1 MTLLW
6 KSNVLYGNMAANY
19 CKKHY
24 CKKNLVLEAIT
35 SSLEVKELMTDTNK
49 LNVKSR
55 SVTFYEFVSY

>member
-6 KSNVLYGNMAANY
+6 KSNVLYGNMAAN
-19 CKKHY
+19 Y